1 MGKEIERKFLVT
13 GNGWRDA
20 PATTYR
26 QGYLSTDRN
35 RTVRVRVAGDKGFLT
50 IKGIT
55 VGASRTEYEYS
66 IPVEDA
72 LEMLANLCLRPLIE
86 KRRYRV
92 DQGGPIW
99 EVDVFFGDNEGLIL
113 AEVELENESQQIDLP
128 PWIGREV
135 TGDARF
141 YNANLITH
149 PYRSW

>member
-92 DQGGPIW
+92 DHGGPIW